1 MVYKWYIRWSALQG
15 HRTRHVSTM
24 TRLIKCPQGLLD
36 KLHHCAYCTTRPVC
50 VPGITWTC
58 SIPLLQPQLLRF
70 FSTSTTASAFYRH
83 LCFPP
88 PPLLSTQPASP
99 SCPLSPGLIQC
110 SCRLRERLYRS
121 VSWLGFRTPS
131 PSQVCQSKHGTSPL
145 FGDRLLGEPEGLVDG
160 LHPHRH
166 YAPSAIRVQWVSAA
180 KLNGETTILAGS
192 LTSLHVANVVHCM
205 PDPVFS
211 PIPQRVGESESVST
225 S

>member
-1 MVYKWYIRWSALQG
+1 M
-15 HRTRHVSTM
+15 
-24 TRLIKCPQGLLD
+24 
-36 KLHHCAYCTTRPVC
+36 C

-58 SIPLLQPQLLRF
+58 SAPLLQPQLLRF
-70 FSTSTTASAFYRH
+70 FSTSTAASAFYRH

-99 SCPLSPGLIQC
+99 SCPLSPGLVRC

-131 PSQVCQSKHGTSPL
+131 LSQVCQSKHGTSPL

-160 LHPHRH
+160 LHPDRR
-166 YAPSAIRVQWVSAA
+166 YAPSAIRVRWVSAA

-192 LTSLHVANVVHCM
+192 LTSLDVANKLFIAC
-205 PDPVFS
+205 PTLFS
-211 PIPQRVGESESVST
+211 P
-225 S
+225 